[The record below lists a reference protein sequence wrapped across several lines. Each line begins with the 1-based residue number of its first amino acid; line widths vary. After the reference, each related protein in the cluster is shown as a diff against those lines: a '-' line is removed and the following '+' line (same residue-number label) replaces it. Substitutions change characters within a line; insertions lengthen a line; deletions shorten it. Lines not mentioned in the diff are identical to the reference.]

1 MDLHDLIADELFSNK
16 SLGSLIYLIN
26 KGRELEF
33 IYNGTEYFI
42 SRSESQSYVSLW
54 CGKEEQC
61 FASVE
66 ELIENSKIGQ
76 QKLKDVWMD
85 VEFGTL
91 F

>member
-1 MDLHDLIADELFSNK
+1 MDLHDIIADELFTNK
-16 SLGSLIYLIN
+16 SFGSLIYLID

-33 IYNGTEYFI
+33 TYNGIECFI
-42 SRSESQSYVSLW
+42 SCSESQSYVSLW

-61 FASVE
+61 FESVE
-66 ELIENSKIGQ
+66 KLIENSKIGQ